1 MRDDRYC
8 DFFKRLAL
16 NMLYYS
22 FSDGRVDIPDSE
34 LTDDFLSNTGIDF
47 SDKLFNS
54 WIINNANH
62 VSGEEQFQSEYFCRR
77 TNRWFCVRTVKDEE
91 GVYASV
97 FSDVTDYK
105 TSEEHLRTLI
115 NSTPDIICFK
125 DGQGRWLEANA
136 SNLEVFSLTGVD
148 YRGKTD
154 SALADFTP
162 AFYRDAFMGCEST
175 DEKAWQNKTTSHMEE
190 YIPRVTGEQRV
201 FDVVK
206 VPLFY
211 DEAKT
216 ERKGLVVLGRDITD
230 RKEAENQI
238 KRQSAFINSL
248 LDSVPDLIFYKDL
261 DGYYVLCN
269 PAFSEFVGVPV
280 EDIIGRT
287 DYDLFPADVAEEFVA
302 HDKKMIGIRKS
313 RQNNEWVS
321 YPDGSRKL
329 LFTLKTP
336 YYDKDGNIIGVLGI
350 SRDITELDKKT
361 AELEKLNS
369 TLEENISTEVEKN
382 RQYEQIFYNQKKL
395 ADMGRLMSS
404 ISHHWRQPLNAIG
417 LYIQDMCQ
425 GYTDNTLDDIYV
437 ERFGR
442 ETMHLV
448 DSLSCT
454 IDNFRNFFRPS
465 AEMENF
471 EVAGDIYELLLILQ
485 AEMIHHNIFLSFT
498 CACDRET
505 FVSENLTLVP
515 KCRFAGTEVRGYK
528 DEFNQAMLNI
538 LQNAMDASMEAIK
551 GGMTGRGRVEV
562 RLDVSADSVKIS
574 VYNKGYTIPDSI
586 ADKIFDPYFTTK
598 KDGRGTGIGLFN
610 AKVVIES
617 YMLGSVSFENRP
629 DGVVFIIDIPKKIT
643 VTPPTPC

>member
-1 MRDDRYC
+1 MSDSGPVIPCSAVTDEFMSETGVSVS
-8 DFFKRLAL
+8 DLAFISWL
-16 NMLYYS
+16 EKHA
-22 FSDGRVDIPDSE
+22 SE
-34 LTDDFLSNTGIDF
+34 IKDQ
-47 SDKLFNS
+47 
-54 WIINNANH
+54 
-62 VSGEEQFQSEYFCRR
+62 EQIQSEFFCRR
-77 TNRWFCVRTVKDEE
+77 ASRWFCVRSVKE
-91 GVYASV
+91 GPEGYVSV
-97 FSDVTDYK
+97 FSDITAYK

-125 DGQGRWLEANA
+125 DGKGRWIEANE
-136 SNLEVFSLTGVD
+136 SDLEIFSLTDVD
-148 YRGKTD
+148 YRAKTD
-154 SALADFTP
+154 AELADYTLP
-162 AFYRDAFMGCEST
+162 IYREAFLACEQS
-175 DEKAWQNKTTSHMEE
+175 DEKTWQSRQTCHVEE
-190 YIPRVTGEQRV
+190 SIPLKNGDVCV
-201 FDVVK
+201 FDVIK

-211 DEAKT
+211 DDEKT
-216 ERKGLVVLGRDITD
+216 ERKGLVVLGRDITG

-238 KRQSAFINSL
+238 IRQSAFINSL
-248 LDSVPDLIFYKDL
+248 LDSIPDLIFYKDL
-261 DGYYVLCN
+261 NGVYVQCN
-269 PAFSEFVGVPV
+269 PAFSDFVGMP
-280 EDIIGRT
+280 EDSIIGRT
-287 DYDLFPADVAEEFVA
+287 DYDLFTADVADDFVA
-302 HDKKMIGIRKS
+302 NDKKMIEIGKS

-321 YPDGSRKL
+321 YPDGSKRL

-336 YYDKDGNIIGVLGI
+336 YYDKDRKIIGVLGI
-350 SRDITELDKKT
+350 SRDITELQKKSE
-361 AELEKLNS
+361 ELQNLNS
-369 TLEENISTEVEKN
+369 TLKENIKAEVEKN

-425 GYTDNTLDDIYV
+425 GYADKTLDDVYV

-454 IDNFRNFFRPS
+454 IDNFRNFFKPS
-465 AEMENF
+465 AEVENF
-471 EVAGDIYELLLILQ
+471 EVVNDIYELLMILQ
-485 AEMIHHNIFLSFT
+485 AEMIHHNIFMSFT

-515 KCRFAGTEVRGYK
+515 GCKFAGTEVRGYK

-551 GGMTGRGRVEV
+551 GGMISRGRVDV
-562 RLDVSADSVKIS
+562 RLDVTPESVLVS
-574 VYNKGYTIPDSI
+574 VFNKGYTIPDNI

-610 AKVVIES
+610 AKVVIEN

-629 DGVVFIIDIPKKIT
+629 DGVAFIINIPKKAT
-643 VTPPTPC
+643 VTPPAPC